1 MMYVISTMA
10 SSVEYCLYDTS
21 RKDIN
26 ILKDKVLIVGKTGV
40 ANKKSLETLTG
51 GTITPITE
59 QQYSWLK
66 DNPLFKQHEKNGF
79 IRVEKTKMSA
89 ENKAE
94 KEAEVKDKSAQLTAE
109 DFKEQGIAKPKVS
122 VEEVMTTE
130 DTQE

>member
-1 MMYVISTMA
+1 M
-10 SSVEYCLYDTS
+10 
-21 RKDIN
+21 
-26 ILKDKVLIVGKTGV
+26 KDKVLIVGKTGV
-40 ANKKSLETLTG
+40 ASKKSLETLTG

-59 QQYSWLK
+59 QQCSWLK
-66 DNPLFKQHEKNGF
+66 DNPLFKQQEKNGF

-109 DFKEQGIAKPKVS
+109 DFKEKGIAKPKVS